1 MAEIVAFPTETASA
15 FSGEENVDRAV
26 EDCFLFEEGLEL
38 LADYRAIEDKQV
50 RASLRGLVKALVRSS
65 GQTLS

>member
-1 MAEIVAFPTETASA
+1 MAEIVAFPTETAAA

-26 EDCFLFEEGLEL
+26 EDRFLLEEGLEL